1 MRNMPIRITEIGPRN
16 ESSDLNRGTP
26 EHHSHST
33 DPLASSAKQ
42 PTIMKVEGAL
52 HIQDAELLERI
63 CHEVSEQTGQTVVI
77 ELSNICFIDSASA
90 AVLCR
95 MKSEQGVTFQG
106 LHLFIKKVLEL
117 TDESDK
123 RLSNEFT

>member
-1 MRNMPIRITEIGPRN
+1 MPIRITEIGPRN
-16 ESSDLNRGTP
+16 ETSEKRGTP
-26 EHHSHST
+26 QHHSHSA
-33 DPLASSAKQ
+33 DALASPANQ
-42 PTIMKVEGAL
+42 PTTMKVEGAL
-52 HIQDAELLERI
+52 HLQDAELLERI
-63 CHEVSEQTGQTVVI
+63 CQEVSEQTGQTVVI

-95 MKSEQGVTFQG
+95 MKSEQGVTFKG
-106 LHLFIKKVLEL
+106 LNLFIKKVLEL

>member
-1 MRNMPIRITEIGPRN
+1 MPIRITEIGPRS
-16 ESSDLNRGTP
+16 ETSEKCGTP
-26 EHHSHST
+26 EHLSHSA
-33 DPLASSAKQ
+33 DASASSAKQ

-52 HIQDAELLERI
+52 HLQDAELLERI
-63 CHEVSEQTGQTVVI
+63 CREVSEQTGQAVVI
-77 ELSNICFIDSASA
+77 ELSDICFIDSVSA

-95 MKSEQGVTFQG
+95 IKSEQGVTFKG
-106 LHLFIKKVLEL
+106 LNLFIKKVLEM

>member
-1 MRNMPIRITEIGPRN
+1 VRNMPIRITEIGPRN
-16 ESSDLNRGTP
+16 ENSDLNRGTP

-33 DPLASSAKQ
+33 DALASSAKQ

-117 TDESDK
+117 ADGSG
-123 RLSNEFT
+123 

>member
-1 MRNMPIRITEIGPRN
+1 MRNMPIRITEIGPRKEN
-16 ESSDLNRGTP
+16 SDLNRGTP
-26 EHHSHST
+26 EQHSHST
-33 DPLASSAKQ
+33 DALAKK

-52 HIQDAELLERI
+52 HLQDAELLERI
-63 CHEVSEQTGQTVVI
+63 SHEVSEQTGQTVVI

-106 LHLFIKKVLEL
+106 LNLFIKKVLEL
-117 TDESDK
+117 ADGSG
-123 RLSNEFT
+123 

>member
-16 ESSDLNRGTP
+16 ENSDLNRGTP

-33 DPLASSAKQ
+33 DALASSAKQ

-52 HIQDAELLERI
+52 HLQDAELLERI
-63 CHEVSEQTGQTVVI
+63 CREVAQQSGQALVI
-77 ELSNICFIDSASA
+77 ELSDICFIDSVSA

-95 MKSEQGVTFQG
+95 MKSEQGVTFKG
-106 LHLFIKKVLEL
+106 LNLFIKKVLEL

>member
-16 ESSDLNRGTP
+16 ENSDLNRGTP
-26 EHHSHST
+26 EHHSHLT
-33 DPLASSAKQ
+33 DALASSAKQ

-117 TDESDK
+117 ADGSG
-123 RLSNEFT
+123 